1 MHHESLPGLTR
12 EMIPSVQP
20 QQRAWLEIDRDAIR
34 HNTAQ
39 LLGSLK
45 PGCQLM
51 AVVKADGYG
60 HGAVTVAGGPRWR
73 CQQLRGGHTR

>member
-1 MHHESLPGLTR
+1 MQHESLPGLTR

-34 HNTAQ
+34 YNTAQ
-39 LLGSLK
+39 LKGSLS
-45 PGCQLM
+45 PGCALM

-60 HGAVTVAGGPRWR
+60 HGIAGHWGGGISYSMAD
-73 CQQLRGGHTR
+73 LRAL

>member
-12 EMIPSVQP
+12 DMIPSVQP

-39 LLGSLK
+39 LLGLSLI
-45 PGCQLM
+45 
-51 AVVKADGYG
+51 
-60 HGAVTVAGGPRWR
+60 HI
-73 CQQLRGGHTR
+73 

>member
-1 MHHESLPGLTR
+1 MPTTRDVGMLSRFTSDSQSSSMHHESLPGLTR

-20 QQRAWLEIDRDAIR
+20 QQRAWLEIDGDAIR

-51 AVVKADGYG
+51 AVV
-60 HGAVTVAGGPRWR
+60 
-73 CQQLRGGHTR
+73 